1 MDIILQ
7 QDFLQSF
14 AMLHNLPAYKYLLI
28 DFDNT
33 LAFTNEA
40 NNLAYLRSIE
50 DISQIKVSDE
60 QYQLIVSSMPDR
72 RITKTGFYEI
82 ILEILNT
89 GLDVPKIAAYK
100 NKIYPAFMSYIQKNQ
115 ALIRVLED
123 IKSNPEIKIILV
135 TNANPRRVIP
145 ILDFFNLEGLFDRIF
160 YTNDSLDKYSLVISQ
175 LNLNPDDVVIIDDD
189 EHQLNS
195 AKLSGVSGI
204 RLVQINPKEVKN
216 AFTLSST

>member
-1 MDIILQ
+1 
-7 QDFLQSF
+7 
-14 AMLHNLPAYKYLLI
+14 MLHNLPAYKYLLI